1 MNSSQPVSPTQQ
13 TFLGHP
19 VGLITLFFTEMWE
32 RASYYGT
39 RALLVLFLVDTVS
52 KGRGGLG
59 MDVADATAIYGVYTG
74 SVYLMT
80 LAGGWIADRLLGQQ
94 RSVWYGGILI
104 ALGNYT
110 LAIPGGATITY
121 IGLAVVALGTGLLKP
136 NVSAIVGQLYPEGG
150 ARRDAGF
157 SIFYSGINL
166 GALFGPLIAAF
177 FGERY
182 NWHYGF
188 LVAALGM
195 TLGLV
200 QYRIYQ
206 RLLGEHGRHPHP
218 AEDPARVAHIQ
229 RRGWQYVGIGLVLLA
244 LLGVLL
250 YSGVFDF
257 SMVALAQSMSVI
269 ILVVAILF
277 FAAVLTFGRLSSV
290 EKKRVM
296 VIFLLF
302 IAAAA
307 FWSGFEQAGSSLN
320 IFAETYTNR
329 NLGSFVIPAGWF
341 QSIEPLFV
349 IILSPIFGA
358 FWVHLARRHLNPSM
372 PAKFALGLV
381 FLGISFLIMA
391 GAADIVVHGSKALP
405 TWLVMCY
412 MFQTFGELCLSP
424 VGLSSV
430 TKLAPP
436 RYLSQMMGTWF
447 MADALGSVLAGLA
460 AGRFDPKD
468 VHEMPSLFMQVVYIS
483 IGLGILFAIFARPIR
498 KRLIGD
504 IE

>member
-1 MNSSQPVSPTQQ
+1 MATNDIAAERRTL
-13 TFLGHP
+13 FGHP
-19 VGLITLFFTEMWE
+19 VGLYTLFFTEMWE

-39 RALLVLFLVDTVS
+39 RALLVLFLVDTVAR
-52 KGRGGLG
+52 GRGGLG
-59 MDVADATAIYGVYTG
+59 MNIADATAIYGIYTG
-74 SVYLMT
+74 CVYLMT

-94 RSVWYGGILI
+94 RSVWHGGILI
-104 ALGNYT
+104 ALGNYI
-110 LAIPGGATITY
+110 LAIPGGAALTY
-121 IGLAVVALGTGLLKP
+121 IGLTVVALGTGLLKP
-136 NVSAIVGQLYPEGG
+136 NISAIVGQLYPEGG

-177 FGERY
+177 IGERY

-200 QYRIYQ
+200 QYRLTL
-206 RLLGEHGRHPHP
+206 RFLGEHGKYPHP
-218 AEDPARVAHIQ
+218 DTDPQRVARGK
-229 RRGWQYVGIGLVLLA
+229 RRGWISVGVGLVIVA
-244 LLGVLL
+244 LTGVLL
-250 YSGVFDF
+250 HDGVLHFE
-257 SMVALAQSMSVI
+257 MVSLARSMSVI

-277 FAAVLTFGRLSSV
+277 FAAVLVFGKLSTL
-290 EKKRVM
+290 EKKRVI

-329 NLGSFVIPAGWF
+329 AVGTFMIPAGWF
-341 QSIEPLFV
+341 QSVEPLFV
-349 IILSPIFGA
+349 IVLSPIFGA
-358 FWVHLARRHLNPSM
+358 FWVNLARRHLNPSI
-372 PAKFALGLV
+372 PGKFALGLI
-381 FLGISFLIMA
+381 FLAISFLIMA

-405 TWLVMCY
+405 VWLVMCY
-412 MFQTFGELCLSP
+412 LFQTFGELCLSP

-468 VHEMPSLFMQVVYIS
+468 VHEMPSLFMQVVYITL
-483 IGLGILFAIFARPIR
+483 GLGILFVIFSRPIR
-498 KRLIGD
+498 KHLIGD

>member
-1 MNSSQPVSPTQQ
+1 MATSDNSAEQHTL
-13 TFLGHP
+13 FGHP
-19 VGLITLFFTEMWE
+19 FGLYTLFFTEMWE

-39 RALLVLFLVDTVS
+39 RALLVLFLVDTVTR
-52 KGRGGLG
+52 GRGGLG
-59 MDVADATAIYGVYTG
+59 MDVADATAVYGIYTG
-74 SVYLMT
+74 CVYLMT

-94 RSVWYGGILI
+94 RSVWHGGILI
-104 ALGNYT
+104 ALGNYI
-110 LAIPGGATITY
+110 LAIPNGATLTY

-136 NVSAIVGQLYPEGG
+136 NISAIVGQLYPEGG

-166 GALFGPLIAAF
+166 GALFGPLIAAYI
-177 FGERY
+177 GERY

-200 QYRIYQ
+200 QYRATL
-206 RLLGEHGRHPHP
+206 RFLGEHGKYPHP
-218 AEDPARVAHIQ
+218 DADPQRAARGK
-229 RRGWQYVGIGLVLLA
+229 RRGWMTVGVGLAIVA
-244 LLGVLL
+244 LTGVLL
-250 YSGVFDF
+250 HDGVLHFE
-257 SMVALAQSMSVI
+257 MVPLAQSMSVI

-277 FAAVLTFGRLSSV
+277 FATVLMFGKLSTL
-290 EKKRVM
+290 EKKRVVM
-296 VIFLLF
+296 IFLLF

-320 IFAETYTNR
+320 IFAESYTNR
-329 NLGSFVIPAGWF
+329 VMGNFVIPAGWF
-341 QSIEPLFV
+341 QSVEPLFV
-349 IILSPIFGA
+349 IVLSPIFGA
-358 FWVHLARRHLNPSM
+358 FWVNLARRHLNPSI
-372 PAKFALGLV
+372 PLKFALGLL

-391 GAADIVVHGSKALP
+391 SAAEIVVHGSKALP
-405 TWLVMCY
+405 VWLVLCY
-412 MFQTFGELCLSP
+412 LFQTFGELCLSP

-468 VHEMPSLFMQVVYIS
+468 LHEMPSLFMQVVYITM
-483 IGLGILFAIFARPIR
+483 GLGILFVIFARPIR

>member
-1 MNSSQPVSPTQQ
+1 MNSSQPVSPSQRTL
-13 TFLGHP
+13 FGHP
-19 VGLITLFFTEMWE
+19 VGLYTLFFTEMWE

-39 RALLVLFLVDTVS
+39 RALLVLFLVDTVT

-59 MDVADATAIYGVYTG
+59 MNVADATAIYGVYTG
-74 SVYLMT
+74 CVYLMT

-94 RSVWYGGILI
+94 HSVWHGGILI
-104 ALGNYT
+104 ALGNYI
-110 LAIPGGATITY
+110 LAIPGGAALTY
-121 IGLAVVALGTGLLKP
+121 IGLTVIALGTGLLKP
-136 NVSAIVGQLYPEGG
+136 NISAIVGQLYPEGG

-157 SIFYSGINL
+157 SVFYSGINL
-166 GALFGPLIAAF
+166 GALVGPLIAAY

-200 QYRIYQ
+200 QYR
-206 RLLGEHGRHPHP
+206 LTLKFLGEHGREPHP
-218 AEDPARVAHIQ
+218 DDDAARAARIQ
-229 RRGWQYVGIGLVLLA
+229 RRGWQVIGIGLVLLVA
-244 LLGVLL
+244 LGLL
-250 YSGVFDF
+250 LDF
-257 SMVALAQSMSVI
+257 NIVRFQMVALAQSMSII
-269 ILVVAILF
+269 ILIVAVLF
-277 FAAVLTFGRLSSV
+277 FAAVLVFGRLDKM
-290 EKKRVM
+290 EKRRVIM
-296 VIFLLF
+296 IFLLF

-329 NLGSFVIPAGWF
+329 EMGSFVIPAGWF
-341 QSIEPLFV
+341 QSVEPLFV

-358 FWVHLARRHLNPSM
+358 MWVQLARKHLNPSI
-372 PAKFALGLV
+372 PAKFALGLL

-412 MFQTFGELCLSP
+412 LFQTFGELCLSP

-447 MADALGSVLAGLA
+447 MADALGSVMAGLA

-468 VHEMPSLFMQVVYIS
+468 VHEMPSLFMQVVYITV
-483 IGLGILFAIFARPIR
+483 GLGILFAVFAKPIR
-498 KRLIGD
+498 KHLIGD

>member
-1 MNSSQPVSPTQQ
+1 MATSDNSAEQHTL
-13 TFLGHP
+13 FGHP
-19 VGLITLFFTEMWE
+19 FGLYTLFFTEMWE

-39 RALLVLFLVDTVS
+39 RALLVLFLVDTVTR
-52 KGRGGLG
+52 GRGGLG
-59 MDVADATAIYGVYTG
+59 MDVADATAVYGIYTG
-74 SVYLMT
+74 CVYLMT

-94 RSVWYGGILI
+94 RSVWHGGILI
-104 ALGNYT
+104 ALGNYI
-110 LAIPGGATITY
+110 LAIPNGATLTY

-136 NVSAIVGQLYPEGG
+136 NISAIVGQLYPEGG

-166 GALFGPLIAAF
+166 GALFGPLIAAYI
-177 FGERY
+177 GERY

-200 QYRIYQ
+200 QYRATL
-206 RLLGEHGRHPHP
+206 RFLGEHGKYPHP
-218 AEDPARVAHIQ
+218 DADPQRTARGK
-229 RRGWQYVGIGLVLLA
+229 RRGWMAVGVGLAIVA
-244 LLGVLL
+244 LTGVLL
-250 YSGVFDF
+250 HDGVLHFE
-257 SMVALAQSMSVI
+257 MVPLAQSMSVI

-277 FAAVLTFGRLSSV
+277 FAAVLMFGKLSTL
-290 EKKRVM
+290 EKKRVVM
-296 VIFLLF
+296 IFLLF

-320 IFAETYTNR
+320 IFAESYTNR
-329 NLGSFVIPAGWF
+329 VMGNFVIPAGWF
-341 QSIEPLFV
+341 QSVEPLFV
-349 IILSPIFGA
+349 IVLSPIFGA
-358 FWVHLARRHLNPSM
+358 FWVNLARRHLNPSI
-372 PAKFALGLV
+372 PLKFALGLL

-391 GAADIVVHGSKALP
+391 SAAEIVVHGSKALP
-405 TWLVMCY
+405 VWLVLCY
-412 MFQTFGELCLSP
+412 LFQTFGELCLSP

-468 VHEMPSLFMQVVYIS
+468 LHEMPSLFMQVVYITM
-483 IGLGILFAIFARPIR
+483 GLGILFVIFARPIR

>member
-1 MNSSQPVSPTQQ
+1 MVASEPAAQRTL
-13 TFLGHP
+13 FGHP
-19 VGLITLFFTEMWE
+19 VGLYTLFFTEMWE

-39 RALLVLFLVDTVS
+39 RTLLVLFLVDAVT

-74 SVYLMT
+74 CVYLMT

-94 RSVWYGGILI
+94 RAVWHGGILI
-104 ALGNYT
+104 ALGNYM
-110 LAIPGGATITY
+110 LAIPGSVALTY
-121 IGLAVVALGTGLLKP
+121 VGLTVVALGTGLLKP

-166 GALFGPLIAAF
+166 GALFGPLIAALI
-177 FGERY
+177 GERY

-188 LVAALGM
+188 LVAAVGM

-200 QYRIYQ
+200 QYRLT
-206 RLLGEHGRHPHP
+206 RHFLGEHGREPHP
-218 AEDPARVAHIQ
+218 DDDPVRVARIQ
-229 RRGWQYVGIGLVLLA
+229 RRGWQFVGLGLA
-244 LLGVLL
+244 LLVVLGLLLNFGVLH
-250 YSGVFDF
+250 FQ
-257 SMVALAQSMSVI
+257 MVALAQSMGVI
-269 ILVVAILF
+269 ILVAAILF
-277 FAAVLTFGRLSSV
+277 FAAILIFGKLSTL
-290 EKKRVM
+290 EKKRVI

-329 NLGSFVIPAGWF
+329 VVGHFVIPAGWF
-341 QSIEPLFV
+341 QSVEPLFV

-358 FWVHLARRHLNPSM
+358 FWVNLARRHLNPSV
-372 PAKFALGLV
+372 PAKFALGLI
-381 FLGISFLIMA
+381 FLAISFLIMA
-391 GAADIVVHGSKALP
+391 SAAEIVVHGNKALP

-412 MFQTFGELCLSP
+412 LFQTFGELCLSP

-430 TKLAPP
+430 TKLAPA

-447 MADALGSVLAGLA
+447 MADALGNVLAGLA

-468 VHEMPSLFMQVVYIS
+468 VHEMPSLFMQVVYLTL
-483 IGLGILFAIFARPIR
+483 GLGILFAIFARPIR
-498 KRLIGD
+498 KYLIGD

>member
-1 MNSSQPVSPTQQ
+1 MNSSQSVSPSQR

-19 VGLITLFFTEMWE
+19 VGLYTLFFTEMWE

-39 RALLVLFLVDTVS
+39 RALLVLFLVDAVT

-59 MDVADATAIYGVYTG
+59 MNVADATAIYGVYTG
-74 SVYLMT
+74 CVYLMT

-94 RSVWYGGILI
+94 RSVWHGGILI
-104 ALGNYT
+104 ALGNYL
-110 LAIPGGATITY
+110 LAIPGGAALTY
-121 IGLAVVALGTGLLKP
+121 IGLTVVALGTGLLKP
-136 NVSAIVGQLYPEGG
+136 NISAIVGQLYPEGG

-177 FGERY
+177 IGERY

-200 QYRIYQ
+200 QYKLTLRF
-206 RLLGEHGRHPHP
+206 LGEHGREPHP
-218 AEDPARVAHIQ
+218 DDDAARVARIQ
-229 RRGWQYVGIGLVLLA
+229 RRGWQFVGIGLALLVLLG
-244 LLGVLL
+244 LLLNFGVLR
-250 YSGVFDF
+250 FQ
-257 SMVALAQSMSVI
+257 MVALAQSMSVI
-269 ILVVAILF
+269 ILFVALLF
-277 FAAVLTFGRLSSV
+277 FASVLVFGKLTSL
-290 EKKRVM
+290 EKKRVI

-329 NLGSFVIPAGWF
+329 NMGSFIIPAGWF
-341 QSIEPLFV
+341 QSVEPLFV

-358 FWVHLARRHLNPSM
+358 FWVQLARKNLNPSI
-372 PAKFALGLV
+372 PLKFALGLI

-391 GAADIVVHGSKALP
+391 GAAEIVVHGNKALP

-412 MFQTFGELCLSP
+412 LFQTFGELCLSP

-468 VHEMPSLFMQVVYIS
+468 VNEMPSLFMQVVYITL
-483 IGLGILFAIFARPIR
+483 GLGILFVIFARPIR
-498 KRLIGD
+498 RRLIGD

>member
-1 MNSSQPVSPTQQ
+1 MTASDIPAEQRKL
-13 TFLGHP
+13 FGHP
-19 VGLITLFFTEMWE
+19 LGLYTLFFTEMWE

-39 RALLVLFLVDTVS
+39 RALLVLFLVDAVS

-59 MDVADATAIYGVYTG
+59 MSVPNATAIYGIYTG
-74 SVYLMT
+74 CVYLMT

-104 ALGNYT
+104 AVGNYI
-110 LAIPGGATITY
+110 LAIPGGAALIY
-121 IGLAVVALGTGLLKP
+121 VGLTVIALGTGMLKP
-136 NVSAIVGQLYPEGG
+136 NVSAIVGHLYPEGG

-157 SIFYSGINL
+157 SVFYSGINL
-166 GALFGPLIAAF
+166 GALFGPIIAAY
-177 FGERY
+177 FGERF

-188 LVAALGM
+188 LVAAIGM

-200 QYRIYQ
+200 QYRLTLH
-206 RLLGEHGRHPHP
+206 LLGRHGREPHP
-218 AEDPARVAHIQ
+218 DDDPVRAARIQ
-229 RRGWQYVGIGLVLLA
+229 RRGWRVIGLGLVLLVA
-244 LLGVLL
+244 LGLLL
-250 YSGVFDF
+250 YSGVLHFR
-257 SMVALAQSMSVI
+257 MVALAQSMSVI
-269 ILVVAILF
+269 IMVVALLF
-277 FAAVLTFGRLSSV
+277 FGAVLAFGRLNSQ
-290 EKKRVM
+290 EKKHVV

-307 FWSGFEQAGSSLN
+307 FWSGFEQAGTSLN
-320 IFAETYTNR
+320 IFAERYTNR
-329 NLGSFVIPAGWF
+329 IAGHFVIPAGWF
-341 QSIEPLFV
+341 QSVEPLFV
-349 IILSPIFGA
+349 IILSPIVGA
-358 FWVHLARRHLNPSM
+358 FWVRLARKHLNPSI

-391 GAADIVVHGSKALP
+391 GAAEIVVHGNKALP

-412 MFQTFGELCLSP
+412 LFQTFGELCLSP

-436 RYLSQMMGTWF
+436 RFLSQMMGTWF

-468 VHEMPSLFMQVVYIS
+468 VHEMPSLFMQVVYIT
-483 IGLGILFAIFARPIR
+483 IGLGIVFVIFARPIR
-498 KRLIGD
+498 KRLIGN